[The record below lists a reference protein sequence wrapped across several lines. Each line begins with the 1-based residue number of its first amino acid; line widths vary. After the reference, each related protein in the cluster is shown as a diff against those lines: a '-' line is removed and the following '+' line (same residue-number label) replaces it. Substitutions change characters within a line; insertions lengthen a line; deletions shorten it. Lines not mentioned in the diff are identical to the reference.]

1 MPLTNG
7 IYTDV
12 MLGHWGETVQSSGTP
27 GIPSTDCEDL
37 DLWLLRTPPFNVGVG
52 YSVGHFDNMTVLEF
66 NCLPTAGNVF
76 FSNPMDPAAQG
87 MHEFKLDAEH
97 NCPLYGI
104 DIADTTPD
112 NDDNQIDLIA
122 VIDGI
127 EGRVNYA
134 TRSGTGNNWNTQNY
148 VNELGDYLGASLT
161 IADVNR
167 DGEMDF
173 FIPTESVSYTH
184 LTLPTICS
192 V

>member
-1 MPLTNG
+1 
-7 IYTDV
+7 
-12 MLGHWGETVQSSGTP
+12 
-27 GIPSTDCEDL
+27 
-37 DLWLLRTPPFNVGVG
+37 
-52 YSVGHFDNMTVLEF
+52 
-66 NCLPTAGNVF
+66 
-76 FSNPMDPAAQG
+76 

-97 NCPLYGI
+97 NYPLYGI

-112 NDDNQIDLIA
+112 NDNNQIDLIA

-173 FIPTESVSYTH
+173 FIPTE
-184 LTLPTICS
+184 LTLEIIQDSSAQNQTYLSLENLRATNTVEIILADPDGNGYLPSLSFDVGRRPS
-192 V
+192 VAMPGQLQGGDDSALEIVIGQRDYAYRFANNAMWLDTQGLSLIHI